1 MAALE
6 GGEQTVLACE
16 KTVHADVDR
25 KFQLVAK
32 FLRAMKNGTLH
43 HMRFTPD
50 STGSSAS
57 DPQPSEGRMLFQ
69 EVLSSSGYP
78 NCSTSLTTKVLLL
91 LEWQMAHW
99 QDSAFW
105 PSHHSKHIKHHL
117 VQSSIQTSLLFALPQ
132 LHAPVPSQLRQEL
145 PEPVWQT
152 VASFLTDTPLSSS
165 WWEKSRHPVFLMGT
179 RDGRMN
185 MQILAPSDCHT
196 ITYFRAEAH
205 HELCLNDLQPDKN
218 WATATSDELRQALES
233 FCDGRPIRPKI
244 PNVSTAM
251 HAVGV
256 SMRLSAGIP
265 LLSVG
270 VVGGDAA
277 RGLLSVVGDMLGAA
291 DTKESTLGEFY
302 TEFTIWECRAQ
313 DSDVDAGPAPLA
325 GEAACPPLDRRS
337 VEAFL
342 SQLVDSSG
350 SLLLLHCSFSALCSE
365 AHAAR
370 QLSFLELVLASR
382 AQSRPVAMGPLN
394 VIGYAQYYD
403 LMFED
408 SVLSPTLREATMSA

>member
-6 GGEQTVLACE
+6 GGEHTVLACE
-16 KTVHADVDR
+16 KAVHADVDR
-25 KFQLVAK
+25 KLRLVAK
-32 FLRAMKNGTLH
+32 FLKAMNNGTLH
-43 HMRFTPD
+43 HMSFAPE

-57 DPQPSEGRMLFQ
+57 DPQPSEGRMLCQ
-69 EVLSSSGYP
+69 ELLSSSGYP

-91 LEWQMAHW
+91 LEWQIAHCLH
-99 QDSAFW
+99 W
-105 PSHHSKHIKHHL
+105 PGFRIIVHWKHHF
-117 VQSSIQTSLLFALPQ
+117 VQSSIQTSFLFALPQ
-132 LHAPVPSQLRQEL
+132 LQAPIPSQLRQEL
-145 PEPVWQT
+145 PEPEWQT

-185 MQILAPSDCHT
+185 IQILAPSNCHT
-196 ITYFRAEAH
+196 IAYFRAEAH
-205 HELCLNDLQPDKN
+205 DELCLNDLQPDKN
-218 WATATSDELRQALES
+218 WANATSDELRQALES

-256 SMRLSAGIP
+256 YMRLSAGIP
-265 LLSVG
+265 LLLVG
-270 VVGGDAA
+270 VEGGDAA
-277 RGLLSVVGDMLGAA
+277 RGLFSVVGDMLGAA
-291 DTKESTLGEFY
+291 DTKESMLGEFY

-325 GEAACPPLDRRS
+325 GEAACPPVDRRS

-342 SQLVDSSG
+342 SQLIDSSG
-350 SLLLLHCSFSALCSE
+350 SLLFLHCSFSALCSE
-365 AHAAR
+365 AHFAR

-408 SVLSPTLREATMSA
+408 PLLLPTLREATMSA